1 MYFNTTESYI
11 NCIMRLITQNNGKE
25 AEYTIL

>member
-11 NCIMRLITQNNGKE
+11 NCIMRLNTK
-25 AEYTIL
+25 